1 MAELIH
7 HPAPVTDAG
16 SPIQTTGPTRR
27 SRLLDAADPVPNP
40 DDAQASAGPAPAAHK
55 FGGAALADAAG
66 FQRAAAL
73 LAAEAPRPR
82 LVVVSATLGST
93 DRLLAALAAARCG
106 REHADLAFL
115 LATHRAL
122 LAALGL
128 DAGLLDRD
136 FAELE
141 ADLAHLRAGRP
152 DHGQVARISGAGE
165 LWSSRILAALL
176 GPGWAWLDARE
187 VLVVAQGELGA
198 RLDEPATRAAL
209 AAWRR
214 AHPQPDVVATG
225 FLARL
230 GDGTP
235 TTLGR
240 NGSDYSAALLAAL
253 FGAGELTIWKEV
265 EGLMS
270 ADPRL
275 EPEAVV
281 LPEVSYAEAM
291 ELAYFGTKA
300 LHPQSLAPA
309 MAAGIPLRIR
319 DVRQPGKPGTRV
331 LAAPAPSANPV
342 KGLSLVRG
350 LAALELQGSGLVG
363 VPGSAERFFAALHR
377 AGVSVVMITQASSEH
392 SICAL
397 VRHEQAEAG
406 LAAARAEFAAGIAAG
421 EVQGVALEP
430 GLAVL
435 AAVGDGMIGTPGI
448 VARLSGAIARAGI
461 NLRAIAQ
468 GASERNVSLAVR
480 EQDAERALRVAHTAF
495 WLSAQTLSI
504 GLLGPGNVGGALLR
518 QLLAAQSALRRER
531 QLDLRIRA
539 VANSRR
545 MLRAETSLAALDLDR
560 GEPLDLDAF
569 VRHVR
574 SEHIPHALII
584 DCSGEAAMADRY
596 ADWLAQ
602 GIHVVT
608 PSKHA
613 GSGDAARL
621 AALHAAAR
629 RSGACFRYEATVGAG
644 LPVVTTLRNLID
656 TGDRPQ
662 RIAGL
667 FSGTLAWLFH
677 HFDGSRPF
685 SALLAEARAAG
696 YTEPDPRDDL
706 SGTDVARKAVILARE
721 AGWPL
726 SLEGVTVE
734 NLVPAALRELP
745 LAEFLGR
752 LDEFDAPMA
761 GRLAAARAEGRVLR
775 YLAEVDA
782 SGHASVAL
790 RAVEATHP
798 AAGAQDTDNLFA
810 FHTTRYHARPLV
822 VKGPGAGPEVTAA
835 GVFGDLLAIAA
846 HLGARL

>member
-1 MAELIH
+1 M
-7 HPAPVTDAG
+7 
-16 SPIQTTGPTRR
+16 
-27 SRLLDAADPVPNP
+27 DAAPL
-40 DDAQASAGPAPAAHK
+40 ASAAPADAHRQAHLAPDAHK

-66 FQRAAAL
+66 FRRAAAL
-73 LAAEAPRPR
+73 LKAGLPRPQ
-82 LVVVSATLGST
+82 LAVVSATLGTT
-93 DRLLAALAAARCG
+93 DRLLAALSAARAG
-106 REHADLAFL
+106 REHADLPFL
-115 LATHRAL
+115 LAAHRAL
-122 LAALGL
+122 SATLGL
-128 DAGLLDRD
+128 PASLLDGD
-136 FAELE
+136 IAQLE

-152 DHGQVARISGAGE
+152 DAGQAARISGMGE
-165 LWSSRILAALL
+165 VWSARLLAALL
-176 GPGWAWLDARE
+176 GEDWALLDARE
-187 VLVVAQGELGA
+187 LLVVRQSELGA
-198 RLDEPATRAAL
+198 RLEEDATRERLAL
-209 AAWRR
+209 WRQSN
-214 AHPQPDVVATG
+214 PQPHLVATG

-230 GDGTP
+230 ADGTH

-240 NGSDYSAALLAAL
+240 NGSDYSAALFAAL
-253 FGAGELTIWKEV
+253 FEARELTIWKEV

-281 LPEVSYAEAM
+281 LPELSYAEAM

-300 LHPQSLAPA
+300 LHPQALAPA
-309 MAAGIPLRIR
+309 MAAGIPLHVR
-319 DVRQPGKPGTRV
+319 DVRQPEKPGTRV
-331 LAAPAPSANPV
+331 VARPAVSASPV

-350 LAALELQGSGLVG
+350 LSALELAGSGLMG

-397 VRHEQAEAG
+397 VRQEQAGAG
-406 LAAARAEFAAGIAAG
+406 LEAARAEFTEDIASG
-421 EVQGVALEP
+421 QVQGIDLEP

-480 EQDAERALRVAHTAF
+480 EEDAERALRVAHTAF
-495 WLSAQTLSI
+495 WLSPQTVSI
-504 GLLGPGNVGGALLR
+504 GLIGPGNVGGALLR
-518 QLLAAQSALRRER
+518 QILEARPRLMRER

-545 MLRAETSLAALDLDR
+545 MLRSDTTLASLDLER
-560 GEPLDLDAF
+560 GEPLDLEAF
-569 VRHVR
+569 TRHVK
-574 SEHIPHALII
+574 SEHIPHAII
-584 DCSGEAAMADRY
+584 VDCSGRAEMAERY
-596 ADWLAQ
+596 EGWLAQ

-613 GSGDAARL
+613 GSGDPARL
-621 AALHAAAR
+621 AALHEAGR
-629 RSGACFRYEATVGAG
+629 RSGARFRYEATVGAG
-644 LPVVTTLRNLID
+644 LPVIGTLRNLLD
-656 TGDRPQ
+656 TGDVPQ

-667 FSGTLAWLFH
+667 FSGTLAWLFNH
-677 HFDGSRPF
+677 YDGRRPF

-726 SLEGVTVE
+726 SLPQVAVE
-734 NLVPAALRELP
+734 TLVPPALRDLP
-745 LAEFLGR
+745 LPEFLQR
-752 LDEFDAPMA
+752 LGEFDAPMA
-761 GRLAAARAEGRVLR
+761 ERLAAAKAEGKVLR

-782 SGHASVAL
+782 SGGASVAL
-790 RAVEATHP
+790 RAVEPHHP
-798 AAGAQDTDNLFA
+798 AASAQGTDNLFA
-810 FHTTRYHARPLV
+810 FHTARYHSRPLV
-822 VKGPGAGPEVTAA
+822 VKGPGAGPDVTAA